1 MVTLTHK
8 SNDGEWHTS
17 NSDICWPA
25 ERRAE
30 GWIII
35 PYDYYFFF
43 RCNHTTII
51 ITKPTNETKREEND
65 GSFHGCWSQPS
76 VPHWGMDRWGCICTH
91 KRWLLAQA
99 PALCLN
105 YLEIILREAQR
116 VYVCVCVK
124 RRNITVK
131 TDKKRSS
138 LERFG
143 LGQITPGAR
152 HRARA
157 RGDHYGG
164 HPVAIP
170 RGILPSEFP
179 GRIVSALVKKKKK
192 KQTSVSIRAAGAERK
207 LNALCC
213 FIGSKMT
220 PPRPS
225 LGTVINQIR
234 LINDKRW
241 ESTGKL

>member
-1 MVTLTHK
+1 MCV
-8 SNDGEWHTS
+8 
-17 NSDICWPA
+17 C
-25 ERRAE
+25 
-30 GWIII
+30 
-35 PYDYYFFF
+35 
-43 RCNHTTII
+43 
-51 ITKPTNETKREEND
+51 
-65 GSFHGCWSQPS
+65 
-76 VPHWGMDRWGCICTH
+76 
-91 KRWLLAQA
+91 
-99 PALCLN
+99 
-105 YLEIILREAQR
+105 
-116 VYVCVCVK
+116 VCVCVK